1 MCVAASWYTRWRRLW
16 PSRSGQW
23 LGYLWLAALG
33 GALLLSAQYAYQR
46 SLSVEEYAFA
56 CDPFG
61 YLRMARE
68 VRQAVAKR
76 ELPQFHLDSAQT
88 RLLIDLMQSRQAPL
102 LLWEEMI
109 APHAH
114 HYFPHAGSVGVQYP
128 PGTGLM
134 LALFPEGRA
143 VDGLNQATI
152 ALFLVT
158 GCLVLVFAGIRRAW
172 VSAGFVTMALY
183 LGLVIL
189 RKIGT
194 DSYSINAVLA
204 PLLLG
209 FLCIFAAL
217 GLRSGPGR
225 GRAAWA
231 TALVGGCLIGF
242 TILIRLPMICLI
254 PGLLTLLWPQSWRLS
269 RRDLLLPFSLGVMVT
284 GVVPQ
289 LAYQQYMAGAWY
301 LPTYGSADSAP
312 PSLEPLWANL
322 VYYLGSGRGSQYNW
336 APLVLLIGVGGF
348 ITSRPR
354 HTLTHLDLSWTR
366 LIGSALILWGVPTIY
381 FLTHHIQIS
390 YYSIPATFGAVLL
403 GALGALTIECS
414 SMPATVRAQSHR
426 GGRFRMVALAL
437 ALLPGLVTLIPSGL
451 AYVRGVAHIERSARH
466 FVLPAELSAEHAW
479 IWADL
484 LSGTFWY
491 YGQKPAFKIGFT
503 IPETRALA
511 YRFVFERG
519 EPQYLVRDSTTMQE
533 IMQEI
538 IRMGGQLEP
547 RGEVD
552 GHPYFL
558 IHWPREGPVSV
569 HGREATS

>member
-16 PSRSGQW
+16 PNRSGQW

-88 RLLIDLMQSRQAPL
+88 RLLIDLMQSQQAPL
-102 LLWEEMI
+102 QLWEEMI

-114 HYFPHAGSVGVQYP
+114 HYFPHIGSVGVQYP

-143 VDGLNQATI
+143 VDGLNQGTI
-152 ALFLVT
+152 TLLLVT

-269 RRDLLLPFSLGVMVT
+269 MRDLLLAIQPRRDGDRCRAAARLSTVYGGGMV
-284 GVVPQ
+284 
-289 LAYQQYMAGAWY
+289 
-301 LPTYGSADSAP
+301 
-312 PSLEPLWANL
+312 
-322 VYYLGSGRGSQYNW
+322 
-336 APLVLLIGVGGF
+336 
-348 ITSRPR
+348 
-354 HTLTHLDLSWTR
+354 
-366 LIGSALILWGVPTIY
+366 
-381 FLTHHIQIS
+381 
-390 YYSIPATFGAVLL
+390 PAHVWD
-403 GALGALTIECS
+403 ALTVRHRVSNRYGRTSSTIWEAAVAVNTIGLRSCS
-414 SMPATVRAQSHR
+414 W
-426 GGRFRMVALAL
+426 
-437 ALLPGLVTLIPSGL
+437 SGL
-451 AYVRGVAHIERSARH
+451 ADSSPLA
-466 FVLPAELSAEHAW
+466 P
-479 IWADL
+479 
-484 LSGTFWY
+484 GT
-491 YGQKPAFKIGFT
+491 
-503 IPETRALA
+503 R
-511 YRFVFERG
+511 
-519 EPQYLVRDSTTMQE
+519 
-533 IMQEI
+533 
-538 IRMGGQLEP
+538 
-547 RGEVD
+547 
-552 GHPYFL
+552 
-558 IHWPREGPVSV
+558 
-569 HGREATS
+569 